1 MRRKPRQLR
10 DQEWHLSKQKP
21 QYFDLNI
28 GEILDAWMPRHA
40 VREII
45 ANALDEQALTGT
57 SEVVISETASGWL
70 VRDRGRGL
78 SYEHLRQNENV
89 EKLKNPSKVIG
100 KFGLG
105 LKDALATL
113 HRRRVGVEILS
124 KHGDIKV
131 IERPKHGF
139 EQIPTLHAVICA
151 PSDPGRVGTEVLFR
165 GLDSIEMA
173 AAKGFFLKFSGEEV
187 LGRTP
192 YGDIL
197 RRVPGRPGRVYVK
210 GLLVAEEPAF
220 ACSYNVTSLTA
231 AMDKALNRERSNV
244 GRTAYSE
251 RVKSMLLACDTPAV
265 FEILA
270 VEIGK
275 LDKGTAHDEVK
286 WTDVALH
293 ACKILNQ
300 EKKVVFVSSADLEG
314 SRDMVD
320 QAREDGYGL
329 VTLPENIRT
338 KLRGLRDNT
347 GAPVR
352 SLDVFTKEWVE
363 SFKFDFV
370 EERRLTPAER
380 ALFKQ
385 RDEIAALAG
394 GWPKSVREVLV
405 STTMRPNEDGR
416 SDAAGLWEPETN
428 RIIIKR
434 AQLTSLRVFAG
445 TLLHEITHS
454 HTNEPDVSRAF
465 ESALTE
471 LIGRLA
477 SNALATVRTNSTRAE
492 SPNARSARSSRS
504 VVAPSRARLASAAKS
519 ARKEA
524 ASGKQPKPG
533 HKKPRKD
540 R

>member
-1 MRRKPRQLR
+1 
-10 DQEWHLSKQKP
+10 LSKQEP

-57 SEVVISETASGWL
+57 SDVVISETPLGWL
-70 VRDRGRGL
+70 IRDRGRGL
-78 SYEHLRQNENV
+78 QYEHLRQNENI
-89 EKLKNPSKVIG
+89 EKLKNSSKVIG

-113 HRRRVGVEILS
+113 HRRRVEAEILS
-124 KHGDIKV
+124 AHGDITV

-139 EQIPTLHAVICA
+139 EHVPTLHAVIRA
-151 PSDPGRVGTEVLFR
+151 PSDPGRVGTDVVLR
-165 GLDSIEMA
+165 GLDGVEMA
-173 AAKGFFLKFSGEEV
+173 AAKGFFLRFSDEEV

-197 RRVPGRPGRVYVK
+197 RRRAGRPGRVYVK

-231 AMDKALNRERSNV
+231 AMDKALNRERANV

-286 WTDVALH
+286 WTDVAVH

-300 EKKVVFVSSADLEG
+300 KKKVVFASSADLEF

-320 QAREDGYGL
+320 QARGDGYGL
-329 VTLPENIRT
+329 IILPENIRA
-338 KLRGLRDNT
+338 KLRGLRDDT
-347 GAPVR
+347 GTPVR
-352 SLDVFTKEWVE
+352 SLDVFTKAWVK
-363 SFKFDFV
+363 SFKFDFLRFPCV
-370 EERRLTPAER
+370 GQLSTERQDREGEQASPFVKVAWR
-380 ALFKQ
+380 H
-385 RDEIAALAG
+385 AA
-394 GWPKSVREVLV
+394 R
-405 STTMRPNEDGR
+405 TCM
-416 SDAAGLWEPETN
+416 AAAVG
-428 RIIIKR
+428 
-434 AQLTSLRVFAG
+434 
-445 TLLHEITHS
+445 IT
-454 HTNEPDVSRAF
+454 A
-465 ESALTE
+465 
-471 LIGRLA
+471 
-477 SNALATVRTNSTRAE
+477 
-492 SPNARSARSSRS
+492 
-504 VVAPSRARLASAAKS
+504 
-519 ARKEA
+519 
-524 ASGKQPKPG
+524 
-533 HKKPRKD
+533 
-540 R
+540 